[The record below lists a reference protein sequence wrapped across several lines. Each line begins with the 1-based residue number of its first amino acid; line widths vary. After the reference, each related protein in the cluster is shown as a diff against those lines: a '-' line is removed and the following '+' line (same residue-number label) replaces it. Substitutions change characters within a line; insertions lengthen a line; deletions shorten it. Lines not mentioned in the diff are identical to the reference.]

1 MKQQKTSFL
10 LLSLLFCPI
19 LRQTPLLLLLPM
31 KARNMKKTNGR
42 KRDSGISKPPSSR
55 DLFLHQRNVLLI
67 YRQCEND
74 PFIPA
79 FERSMG
85 VIVAFWLNNP
95 GIN

>member
-1 MKQQKTSFL
+1 MKRQKTSFL

-19 LRQTPLLLLLPM
+19 LRQTALLLLPM
-31 KARNMKKTNGR
+31 KARNMKKTNRR

-85 VIVAFWLNNP
+85 VIVTFWLNNP

>member
-1 MKQQKTSFL
+1 MKQQKTVFPPFVSFV
-10 LLSLLFCPI
+10 LSDPPSDASSSSSPDES
-19 LRQTPLLLLLPM
+19 T
-31 KARNMKKTNGR
+31 NMKKTNRR